1 MAVLVR
7 IPTPLR
13 GLTEGKASVEADGR
27 TIGEVLQDLDA
38 RCPGMRDKL
47 YDGNGL
53 RRFINVYLND
63 EDIRFLEGE
72 KTPVKDGDRIS
83 IIPAIAGGGRSS

>member
-1 MAVLVR
+1 MAVLVK

-13 GLTEGKASVEADGR
+13 RLSDGRPTVEADGN
-27 TIGEVLQDLDA
+27 TISEVFQDLDA
-38 RCPGMRDKL
+38 KCPGMLERL
-47 YDGNGL
+47 YDGDGL

-72 KTPVKDGDRIS
+72 KTTVKDGDRVS
-83 IIPAIAGGGRSS
+83 IIPAIAGGNGR